1 MTIAWRFSMSYMD
14 TIIDGRSPTRL
25 ALPLDLGLR
34 ELKKWAPMCNVY
46 RSIYGFNRLTAEGAP
61 DWASAVLNTIA
72 LDVDVLSTKVGL
84 HDETLIRDV
93 VTWLRQKDYSR
104 EYVFTGGGF
113 NVFIGTENATKE
125 KLYEA
130 HYYLR
135 NDLGFALDKAA
146 IDVARGTRFVPSYNF
161 TKRSFVAY
169 ITEEEALLP
178 FQTLHKMFQK
188 PRKGRVA
195 PLGTTKWDLKG
206 IKSGYAAHVA
216 VDPGPIEEARA
227 DVGIQEIEKKY
238 GKICDTILSI
248 ARQKTVSH
256 QERFFLIL
264 YIKDVLKVPYEDFT
278 PVYKFMMNGNGDYVH
293 SVRAEQ
299 QPRYAYSR
307 GTCFNPMIFKKF
319 GYCPR
324 GCTQCTDM
332 MDDDREL
339 MRCAFI

>member
-1 MTIAWRFSMSYMD
+1 MSYMD
-14 TIIDGRSPTRL
+14 TIIEGRSPTRL
-25 ALPLDLGLR
+25 ALPLNQGIT
-34 ELKKWAPMCNVY
+34 ELKKWAPICNVY
-46 RSIYGFNRLTAEGAP
+46 RSIYYFNRLNAEAAP
-61 DWASAVLNTIA
+61 DWSSAVLNTIA

-84 HDETLIRDV
+84 HDETLIRDI
-93 VTWLRQKDYSR
+93 VTWLQKEDYSR
-104 EYVFTGGGF
+104 EYVFSGGGF
-113 NVFIGTENATKE
+113 NVFIGIENATKE

-135 NDLGFALDKAA
+135 NNLGFALDKAA
-146 IDVARGTRFVPSYNF
+146 IDIARGTRFVPSYNF
-161 TKRSFVAY
+161 NKRSFVAY

-188 PRKGRVA
+188 PRKGRV
-195 PLGTTKWDLKG
+195 PKLGQRLWELKG
-206 IKSGYAAHVA
+206 LKSGYAAHVA

-227 DVGIQEIEKKY
+227 DVGFQEIEKKY

-248 ARQKTVSH
+248 GRAKTVSH

-278 PVYKFMMNGNGDYVH
+278 PVYKFIMNGNGDYVH

-307 GTCFNPMIFKKF
+307 GTRFNPLIFKKF

-324 GCTQCTDM
+324 GCTACMDM
-332 MDDDREL
+332 MDEDREL
-339 MRCAFI
+339 MRCVFT